1 MTMNTC
7 IRSWESFGS
16 TFFACSCQRFD
27 WICNEVS
34 RQEWQCLDTY
44 SGWFAALMGARCLAE
59 LSLFGWLII
68 NNQRIIFDFQP
79 QPRTKLYRLQYSG
92 EFLWEGRC
100 LERSLGVQVQA
111 GAAGPP
117 GHMANNLQQRR
128 NIAPGRCQVIGE
140 AGGRIGDGLW
150 SCHQCM

>member
-1 MTMNTC
+1 MEALFLLAAANVSIGSATKC
-7 IRSWESFGS
+7 QDRSGSAWIRTLAGLQHSWG
-16 TFFACSCQRFD
+16 Q
-27 WICNEVS
+27 
-34 RQEWQCLDTY
+34 
-44 SGWFAALMGARCLAE
+44 RCLAE

-100 LERSLGVQVQA
+100 LERSLGVHVQA

-117 GHMANNLQQRR
+117 GHMASNLQQRR

>member
-1 MTMNTC
+1 MEALFLLAAANVSIGSATKC
-7 IRSWESFGS
+7 QDRSGSAWIRTLAGLQHSWG
-16 TFFACSCQRFD
+16 Q
-27 WICNEVS
+27 
-34 RQEWQCLDTY
+34 
-44 SGWFAALMGARCLAE
+44 RCLAE

-92 EFLWEGRC
+92 EFLWESRC
-100 LERSLGVQVQA
+100 LERSLGVHVQA
-111 GAAGPP
+111 GRTRQDLRDTWLITFSNDTTLHLA
-117 GHMANNLQQRR
+117 
-128 NIAPGRCQVIGE
+128 RCQVIGE